1 MGDALHELK
10 STLRA
15 ALRAHAK
22 IIPANERAAAST
34 QLCDRLAQEKF
45 FQNAQTILFFAPLA
59 DEPDVW
65 PLLEKTLAAGR
76 TLALPRFNRTT
87 KSYEAVA
94 VQNLATDLIP
104 GHFSVR
110 EPAAHCPVVAWNRLD
125 LLLVPGLGFDARGTR
140 LGRGQ
145 GHYDRLLSLAGG
157 VKCGLAFDW
166 QVLAEIPA
174 APHDVTLNCILTPT
188 RRLPCAARI

>member
-15 ALRAHAK
+15 ALRAHAQTFSDLD
-22 IIPANERAAAST
+22 RATASV
-34 QLCDRLAQEKF
+34 QLRDRLAQEKF
-45 FQNAQTILFFAPLA
+45 FQNAPTILFFAPLA

-65 PLLEKTLAAGR
+65 PLLETTLAAAR
-76 TLALPRFNRTT
+76 TVALPRFNRAT
-87 KSYEAVA
+87 KFYDAVA
-94 VQNLATDLIP
+94 VRDLAADIVL
-104 GHFSVR
+104 GQFAVR
-110 EPAAHCPVVAWNRLD
+110 EPATHCPVLPWNRLD
-125 LLLVPGLGFDARGTR
+125 LLLVPGLGFDARGRR

-145 GHYDRLLSLAGG
+145 GFYDRLLPLAGG

-188 RRLPCAARI
+188 RRLPSDARI